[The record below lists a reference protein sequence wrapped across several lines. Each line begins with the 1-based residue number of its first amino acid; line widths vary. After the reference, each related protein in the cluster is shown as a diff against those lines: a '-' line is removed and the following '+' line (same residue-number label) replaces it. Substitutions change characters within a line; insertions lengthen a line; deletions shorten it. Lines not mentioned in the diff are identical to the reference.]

1 MSSDIVYYTIAVD
14 SKGNEELKYADSTEQ
29 LTLDLER
36 GGLTRLDGAGVMA
49 IDTPSADLTVYL
61 EMLEHFVAEEGE
73 LKQALQCA
81 YNNNCVGDLLDTAED
96 LARVRGYV
104 FASKAD
110 ILFWVCYHP
119 EAAAVPTANLLGQL
133 KEAIL
138 GAAAWWNVATDH
150 GQLLSLIKL
159 EIGDCELKKL
169 VDYIKNS
176 PPVQVPEY
184 ALGTYSDADEDDE
197 DDEE

>member
-14 SKGNEELKYADSTEQ
+14 PKGNEELKYADSTEQ
-29 LTLDLER
+29 LDLDLER
-36 GGLTRLDGAGVMA
+36 GGLTRLDGACVMA

-61 EMLEHFVAEEGE
+61 EMLEHFVSEEGE
-73 LKQALQCA
+73 IKQALQWA
-81 YNNNCVGDLLDTAED
+81 YNNNCVGDLLDTAAD

-104 FASKAD
+104 FSSKAD

-138 GAAAWWNVATDH
+138 AATAWWNVATDQ

-184 ALGTYSDADEDDE
+184 ALGPVSGADDDE
-197 DDEE
+197 